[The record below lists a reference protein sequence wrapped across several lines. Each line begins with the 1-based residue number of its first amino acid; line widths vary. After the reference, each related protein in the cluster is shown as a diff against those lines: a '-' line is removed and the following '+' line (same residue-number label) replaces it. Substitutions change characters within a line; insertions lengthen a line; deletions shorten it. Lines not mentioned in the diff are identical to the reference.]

1 MASIQKIIIE
11 RLLAL
16 VRMEI
21 KKYIRFDAHNR
32 LKVDLAECQKRLL
45 KLEKAAES
53 QGEETFS
60 IWLTRMRTNGKSLK
74 TLRKKLAI
82 SQKELAILLDT
93 NPATVNRWESGRVK
107 LSRKS
112 CEKVAKIR
120 SFSKLEIQKILKR
133 KEGLAMSIKK
143 DIINE

>member
-11 RLLAL
+11 QLLAL

-21 KKYIRFDAHNR
+21 KKYIRFDTHNR
-32 LKVDLAECQKRLL
+32 LKVDLAECRKRLL

-74 TLRKKLAI
+74 ALRKKLAI
-82 SQKELAILLDT
+82 SQKEMAILLDA

-120 SFSKLEIQKILKR
+120 SLSKIEAKKILATKR
-133 KEGLAMSIKK
+133 IPNSA
-143 DIINE
+143 NRPCRAN

>member
-21 KKYIRFDAHNR
+21 KKYIRFDTHNR
-32 LKVDLAECQKRLL
+32 LKVDWAECQQRLL
-45 KLEKAAES
+45 KLEKTAES
-53 QGEETFS
+53 QSEETFS

-120 SFSKLEIQKILKR
+120 SISKIEAKKILVTKR
-133 KEGLAMSIKK
+133 IPNRAE
-143 DIINE
+143 

>member
-11 RLLAL
+11 WLLAL

-21 KKYIRFDAHNR
+21 QKYIRFDTHNR
-32 LKVDLAECQKRLL
+32 LKVDLAECRKRLY

-74 TLRKKLAI
+74 ALRKKLAI
-82 SQKELAILLDT
+82 SQKELAILLDA

-112 CEKVAKIR
+112 SEKVAKIR
-120 SFSKLEIQKILKR
+120 SLSKIEAKKL
-133 KEGLAMSIKK
+133 LAIRRIPKGT
-143 DIINE
+143 E

>member
-21 KKYIRFDAHNR
+21 KKYIRFDTHNR
-32 LKVDLAECQKRLL
+32 LKVDLAECRKRLY

-53 QGEETFS
+53 QSEETFS

-74 TLRKKLAI
+74 ALRKKLAI
-82 SQKELAILLDT
+82 SQKELAILLDA

-112 CEKVAKIR
+112 CEKIAKIR
-120 SFSKLEIQKILKR
+120 SLSKIEAKKILATKR
-133 KEGLAMSIKK
+133 IPNSAE
-143 DIINE
+143 

>member
-21 KKYIRFDAHNR
+21 KKYIRFDTHNR
-32 LKVDLAECQKRLL
+32 LKVDLAECRKRLL

-53 QGEETFS
+53 QDAETFS

-74 TLRKKLAI
+74 ALRKKLAI
-82 SQKELAILLDT
+82 SQKELAILLDA

-120 SFSKLEIQKILKR
+120 SLSKIEAKKILATKR
-133 KEGLAMSIKK
+133 IPKRAEQFSS
-143 DIINE
+143 